1 MDHAQI
7 ERINELAR
15 KKKTVGLTAQELE
28 EQAAL
33 RAQYLKEFRA
43 NMEDTLSRVRVEQ
56 ADGTYKPLVKKDK
69 KNGQSKM
76 IARDRLCPGDWRM
89 MAG

>member
-1 MDHAQI
+1 MLYSYEEIKGNTIMEKEQI

-15 KKKTVGLTAQELE
+15 KKTTVGLTAEETE

-43 NMEDTLSRVRVEQ
+43 NMEATLQAVRVEQ
-56 ADGTYKPLVKKDK
+56 ADGTYKPLENKVKKV
-69 KNGQSKM
+69 N
-76 IARDRLCPGDWRM
+76 
-89 MAG
+89 

>member
-1 MDHAQI
+1 MEKEQI

-15 KKKTVGLTAQELE
+15 KKKTVGLTEEELA

-43 NMEDTLSRVRVEQ
+43 NMEATLQAVRVEQ
-56 ADGTYKPLVKKDK
+56 EDGTYKPLEKKK
-69 KNGQSKM
+69 LN
-76 IARDRLCPGDWRM
+76 
-89 MAG
+89 

>member
-1 MDHAQI
+1 MDKAQI

-15 KKKTVGLTAQELE
+15 KKKAEGLTEAELA

-43 NMEDTLSRVRVEQ
+43 NMEATLQAVRVEQ
-56 ADGTYKPLVKKDK
+56 ADGTYKPLEKKK
-69 KNGQSKM
+69 VH
-76 IARDRLCPGDWRM
+76 
-89 MAG
+89 